1 MDGHDVDLGALAARV
16 EVIAYGVEDAQE
28 RMARI
33 EAKLEFLVAALRDS
47 AAA

>member
-1 MDGHDVDLGALAARV
+1 MDGHEVDLGALAARV
-16 EVIAYGVEDAQE
+16 EVIADGVEDAKE

-33 EAKLEFLVAALRDS
+33 EAKLAYLVGALRGS